1 MTSNAGLSVSLLS
14 TAHRKFLFGAD
25 SPRRQQQPWG
35 GQCLYLH
42 SSYSQIIATFPGS
55 ATLPGQP
62 GGLNTQINDTKVVWA
77 IPTGTLNSP
86 GLICLFRSERSQFRW
101 NLGRVFQSKGQP
113 GSFSHVTLSVNYN
126 WWGICYSLGHF
137 LLSSSFLKNFTV
149 SPTILIQVIGS
160 ITKERKAPNPRKPS
174 RWQIMNLFVWEVSS
188 QKPFFEETAGVCK
201 ETSRCRWSFK
211 VHEHQCGK
219 GSTPVGRTYQQ
230 RK

>member
-1 MTSNAGLSVSLLS
+1 MLGFQSHCSAQHTGNSCLGQILQGGSSSLEGDNVCTFIKATAKLLQHFQGLPLS
-14 TAHRKFLFGAD
+14 QDR
-25 SPRRQQQPWG
+25 
-35 GQCLYLH
+35 
-42 SSYSQIIATFPGS
+42 
-55 ATLPGQP
+55 QP